1 MVTAA
6 YIQNKVAQIQ
16 LPTQIASLFGGDGLS
31 LCGPATLDQINTL
44 LELGEFEA
52 PNARTVWLEVV
63 FEIFQNAKAEN
74 FSRVDELL
82 VAASHNPDFYFGKWL
97 LCVVSDLFSL
107 RAGQAVVALRALSGV
122 RSVVF
127 QNIRYVSHDL
137 LAALLQTDV
146 LYYLEAGEVF
156 LSSIRYAYYVAEPE
170 YDGGEWGRQFVPF
183 LKKNQEML
191 GTQIKVLDKMV
202 AATVEHWLAEYDAV
216 STSDAISRGA
226 LDRIKFVND
235 SENARKLSKEDQ
247 AVLLALCELYDWLSD
262 PYVTEVE
269 LEEFVDITPTTSRA
283 GLVVQ
288 NQSNEP
294 AEVVAEEQSE
304 AAMAGTPNVQGVLV
318 QVPLGASDKTG
329 LEVGST
335 ENRQEMEEVPTP
347 PPAAAPVAVQPVT
360 PPAPPKQSEPVQK
373 VATPDAALAEKIAHK
388 LEDLKQKL

>member
-6 YIQNKVAQIQ
+6 HIQNKLAQIQ
-16 LPTQIASLFGGDGLS
+16 LPTQIASLFGGEGLS

-44 LELGEFEA
+44 LELGEFDTL
-52 PNARTVWLEVV
+52 NARTAWLEVV

-82 VAASHNPDFYFGKWL
+82 VAASHNPDFYFGKWV
-97 LCVVSDLFSL
+97 LCVVSDLFTL
-107 RAGQAVVALRALSGV
+107 RMGQAVVALRALSGV

-137 LAALLQTDV
+137 LAALLQTDL

-202 AATVEHWLAEYDAV
+202 SATVEHWLAEYDAV
-216 STSDAISRGA
+216 STNDAISRGA

-269 LEEFVDITPTTSRA
+269 LEEFVDVTPTTSRA

-288 NQSNEP
+288 DQSAEP
-294 AEVVAEEQSE
+294 AELIAGEQGE
-304 AAMAGTPNVQGVLV
+304 ATMTGTPNVQGVLV

-329 LEVGST
+329 LEVGGAES
-335 ENRQEMEEVPTP
+335 QKQEEVPTP
-347 PPAAAPVAVQPVT
+347 PVPVVTQPVNLPT
-360 PPAPPKQSEPVQK
+360 PPKQSEPVQK